1 MTEAKKAEALERLI
15 EVAVK
20 LHENGTL
27 DFVENISDISS
38 EALSYLTDP
47 RILKIWANIAY
58 ILHFLELIDPTLL
71 SIMGNNFTKS
81 LNEVL
86 TPDTFKDPPKVGLSG
101 IIKMLGDPDVQR
113 ALGFIFLL
121 LKAFGRSVDTSSK
134 QLTDMMK
141 QMEKQFEMMRKQREE
156 MGIS

>member
-1 MTEAKKAEALERLI
+1 MTEAKKVEALERLI

-27 DFVENISDISS
+27 DFIENISDISS
-38 EALSYLTDP
+38 EVLSYLTDP

-58 ILHFLELIDPTLL
+58 ILHFLELIDPTIL
-71 SIMGNNFTKS
+71 SVMGNNFTKS

-86 TPDTFKDPPKVGLSG
+86 NPDTFKNPPKVGLSG

-113 ALGFIFLL
+113 ALGFIFLF
-121 LKAFGRSVDTSSK
+121 LKAFGKSIDTSSK
-134 QLTDMMK
+134 QLTEMMK

-156 MGIS
+156 MGI

>member
-27 DFVENISDISS
+27 DFIENISDISS

-71 SIMGNNFTKS
+71 SVMGNNFTKS

-86 TPDTFKDPPKVGLSG
+86 NPDTFKDPPKVGLSG

-121 LKAFGRSVDTSSK
+121 LKAFGKSIDTSSK
-134 QLTDMMK
+134 QLTEMMK

-156 MGIS
+156 MGI